1 MEFTVLK
8 KLKKTNNYL
17 STTSINCFFVI
28 IKRMEYIDIGR
39 IIKERRKEL
48 NITQE
53 ELCEGICEPVTISR
67 IENGKQLPS
76 SAHLKAILER
86 LDLPDE
92 MFISLVSPSVFLN
105 QTEFRDIFIDYE
117 SFFHLSNHQTT
128 ISLEELKKK
137 ISKIQCETIQAKQIQ
152 FILLTTL
159 SITDN
164 STNIEN
170 LIQKTIEYIKMTIPN
185 FSEDDFSTKILDHI
199 EFSLI
204 LLLAILYFN
213 KNYSSY
219 VKLRNKLMFYAD
231 FHFSF
236 SNNSDLIIIFILIF
250 MSFVSES
257 ESKTDAYTLGIYAK
271 EQCIKYQKYKYLGN
285 LYEQLYYCSEKD
297 NEKKE
302 YLEKAYYIYT
312 ATENENGIQRI
323 NNIKSLNQ

>member
-1 MEFTVLK
+1 
-8 KLKKTNNYL
+8 
-17 STTSINCFFVI
+17 
-28 IKRMEYIDIGR
+28 MEYIDIGR

-105 QTEFRDIFIDYE
+105 QTEFKEVLFDLE
-117 SFFHLSNHQTT
+117 SFFQFSNYKTT
-128 ISLEELKKK
+128 VSLEELKKK
-137 ISKIQCETIQAKQIQ
+137 ISNIQCETIQSKQFQ

-185 FSEDDFSTKILDHI
+185 FSEDDFLNMVLDYN
-199 EFSLI
+199 EFTLI
-204 LLLAILYFN
+204 LLLSTLYYFN
-213 KNYSSY
+213 NNLENSK
-219 VKLRNKLMFYAD
+219 KLFNQLIYQLD

-236 SNNSDLIIIFILIF
+236 QNNSDLFIKFILIF
-250 MSFVSES
+250 MNIISKSEN
-257 ESKTDAYTLGIYAK
+257 KIDAYTLGIYAK